1 MKIAHLGIVSTGTV
15 IVLGLAMV
23 VPAFTQHAP
32 DRSIPSVMLS
42 FVITDDANA
51 SWCTGLA
58 SILENRGVKGTVF
71 VSGKTAQANPECV
84 TSFSSDIDIGSQ
96 TYSYVD
102 LTSISD
108 YTKAF
113 EEVKRGKDTIDRV
126 GNIDSRLFR
135 APHGLTDE
143 NIYSLASR
151 SGILADF
158 SYNNRYNKYE
168 DNQFVRYDL
177 KVLPGGYEGFR
188 LFAFVSADDDVVRP
202 LLPVP
207 IAIVFDSGMQLE
219 DVDKFISK
227 LKSEYGN
234 SIRFVNASD
243 LVGIDLTIRGGEQSS

>member
-1 MKIAHLGIVSTGTV
+1 MVSTGTV

-23 VPAFTQHAP
+23 VPAFTQHGP

-42 FVITDDANA
+42 FVILDNASA
-51 SWCTGLA
+51 SWCTGLS
-58 SILENRGVKGTVF
+58 SILENHGVRGPVF

-84 TSFSSDIDIGSQ
+84 TSFSSDVDIGSQ

-113 EEVKRGKDTIDRV
+113 EEVKRGKEAVDRV

-135 APHGLTDE
+135 APYGLTDE

-151 SGILADF
+151 SGITADF
-158 SYNNRYNKYE
+158 CYNNRYNKYE
-168 DNQFVRYDL
+168 DNQFVRYEIKALSGDS
-177 KVLPGGYEGFR
+177 EGLR
-188 LFAFVSADDDVVRP
+188 LFSFVSIDDDVVRL

-207 IAIVFDSGMQLE
+207 IAIVFDSDMQLE
-219 DVDKFISK
+219 DVNAFISK
-227 LKSEYGN
+227 LKSGYGD
-234 SIRFVNASD
+234 SVRFVNASD
-243 LVGIDLTIRGGEQSS
+243 LVGMDLTIRKGVQSL